1 MKKRLYVTELRA
13 GAFIK
18 KVSMDWK
25 PKGGKSIEY
34 LYDADGKTSG
44 EYAVLSTGEVKEF
57 ADNSAGGRLANPR
70 QISLLCEKFK
80 WRVRANAHRA
90 TLFITLTYSENM
102 TDTKRLYE
110 DFRRFWQK
118 YKRKYGAEDYLLAC
132 EPQERGA
139 WHCHVI
145 MLGGSRYIPNED
157 VASMWGHGFTQ
168 TQNCKKIADL
178 GNYLTAYLTKL
189 DGKKNQRLKMYP
201 QGFRFLRWS
210 RGALEA
216 EIKKYVEEIEED
228 EDDQMKGYTKT
239 SDKTIE
245 KAIEGRD
252 EPLHIRITEFCRN
265 DVYAHWQD
273 EKRKKRAWKRHGTG
287 VAF

>member
-1 MKKRLYVTELRA
+1 MKRYYVTELHA

-18 KVSMDWK
+18 KITMDFK

-34 LYDADGKTSG
+34 LYGDDGKTSG

-57 ADNSAGGRLANPR
+57 ADNSDKGRLANPR

-90 TLFITLTYSENM
+90 TLFITLTYSANM
-102 TDTKRLYE
+102 TDTKQLYE

-132 EPQERGA
+132 EPQQRGA

-145 MLGGSRYIPNED
+145 ILGGKNFIPNED
-157 VASMWGHGFTQ
+157 IAMMWGHGFTQ
-168 TQNCKKIADL
+168 TQKCGKIADL
-178 GNYLTAYLTKL
+178 GNYLTSYLTKL

-210 RGALEA
+210 RGVLDA
-216 EIKKYVEEIEED
+216 EIRKYVEEVEED
-228 EDDQMKGYTKT
+228 EEYQMHGYTKT

-245 KAIEGRD
+245 KTIDGRD
-252 EPLHIRITEFCRN
+252 EPIHIRIAEYCRD
-265 DVYAHWQD
+265 DVYNRWQE
-273 EKRKKRAWKRHGTG
+273 EKRKKREWKRHRKG